1 MREEIP
7 IVLLIIFILFVMFI
21 INPSGFPPKGIHLSL
36 SFIKQN
42 FSTIALIVLVFC
54 VVLIVFAL
62 SGESLRT
69 PLNEK
74 LNVREAVIRF
84 VSEEPKMKKAKF
96 VFPGKEEGKEV
107 GKEEG
112 KEVGKEEGKEEGEI
126 ATDNDHGAIK
136 EGMTLLKNIKK
147 DCQNRI
153 NFNVDNLC
161 EESVCCNNFAV
172 KDNLLHSRGKH
183 QFKEVDFGT
192 PNVQLTEVDYF
203 R

>member
-96 VFPGKEEGKEV
+96 VFPGKEEGKE
-107 GKEEG
+107 
-112 KEVGKEEGKEEGEI
+112 EGEI